1 MTNEELQKAIEVAE
15 ESVAGFADE
24 DSLEMLLAEAV
35 LKLKRK
41 LENEEEAYHNLREEL
56 ELQGIKL

>member
-41 LENEEEAYHNLREEL
+41 LENEEEAYHNLCEEL